1 MKSTFFCLCS
11 IFALGTAS
19 ASPVTSYYYTNT
31 LSQSVTGTVYRSS
44 TNFVFDQFN
53 VLDPT
58 KGGPFDLLGV
68 TVTLDYSTLS
78 GTVSVENQG
87 LSPVTISD
95 FGSTFQVLTNS
106 LGFNSLVQQI
116 ANVGTSPDWTT
127 LSINQNSTE
136 YLSLNSGQDFVNPAS
151 PYSQNINQSY
161 FGNYTGPGTIS
172 FSLRNPMS
180 LSVDGAQFAA
190 STAGAGAL
198 TSMTVTYTY
207 GVPEPSTY
215 ALMGLGGLALVI
227 AYRRRVA

>member
-1 MKSTFFCLCS
+1 M
-11 IFALGTAS
+11 AS
-19 ASPVTSYYYTNT
+19 
-31 LSQSVTGTVYRSS
+31 
-44 TNFVFDQFN
+44 
-53 VLDPT
+53 
-58 KGGPFDLLGV
+58 
-68 TVTLDYSTLS
+68 
-78 GTVSVENQG
+78 
-87 LSPVTISD
+87 
-95 FGSTFQVLTNS
+95 
-106 LGFNSLVQQI
+106 
-116 ANVGTSPDWTT
+116 

-161 FGNYTGPGTIS
+161 FGNYTGPGTIN
-172 FSLRNPMS
+172 FNLRNPMS